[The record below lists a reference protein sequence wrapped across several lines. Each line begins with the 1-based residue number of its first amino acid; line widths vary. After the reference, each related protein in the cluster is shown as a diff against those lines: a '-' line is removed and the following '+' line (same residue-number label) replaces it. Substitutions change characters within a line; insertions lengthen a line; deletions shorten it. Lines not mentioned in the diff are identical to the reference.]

1 MTVYIDEDMNGEHQW
16 HELHDCTC
24 PVCLGPAEHRIASNG
39 YEDIECMEDCGLV
52 WLRGVPTEPEYVID
66 KRRTKLRNRAIVATN
81 RPSTEKFYEMAKK
94 GE

>member
-39 YEDIECMEDCGLV
+39 YDI
-52 WLRGVPTEPEYVID
+52 LRFCWHSPQQYQAAALHAFDV
-66 KRRTKLRNRAIVATN
+66 
-81 RPSTEKFYEMAKK
+81 S
-94 GE
+94 